1 MRYARYLRLEKY
13 ISASDRG
20 GILERWKYGRR
31 LIEDDTATTPAGNLK
46 HGVLDRLTS
55 HATARGYKLS
65 EREIQYR
72 LQAAKA
78 YPTEDEIRTAGAD
91 FSDWTSLREA
101 GFPAVE
107 APADAEPYD
116 PRDADERAR
125 DTARSLARRAEQD
138 SEEEQLALFEYFPDD
153 RFTEV
158 STLAELA
165 KYAEEMAD
173 LTDRFAQR
181 DRERAEYLKRLVD
194 AVGGDMSATWEQAQ
208 QALDATDAAS

>member
-20 GILERWKYGRR
+20 GIIERWRYGRR

-46 HGVLDRLTS
+46 HGVLDRLTT

-65 EREIQYR
+65 EREIQRR
-72 LQAAKA
+72 LQCART
-78 YPTEDEIRTAGAD
+78 YETEDQIRHAVAD
-91 FSDWTSLREA
+91 FETWRDLA
-101 GFPAVE
+101 DANFPPVE
-107 APADAEPYD
+107 APPDAGPYD

-125 DTARSLARRAEQD
+125 DTARNLARRAEQD
-138 SEEEQLALFEYFPDD
+138 DEEDQLTLFEYFPDD
-153 RFTEV
+153 RFTDI

-173 LTDRFAQR
+173 LTERFAQR
-181 DRERAEYLKRLVD
+181 DRERADYLQRLIN

-208 QALDATDAAS
+208 AALNTEEQS